1 MKDKKMFY
9 YINKNNNNGTPIKSI
24 KPISK
29 LTQKL
34 LGLKNIPL
42 NKLQVHWSEAK
53 PLEKDKI

>member
-1 MKDKKMFY
+1 MFY
-9 YINKNNNNGTPIKSI
+9 YINKNNNNAMPIKSI

>member
-1 MKDKKMFY
+1 MFY
-9 YINKNNNNGTPIKSI
+9 YINNNNNGTPIKSI

-34 LGLKNIPL
+34 LGLKNIPV